1 MVDSCNLVLYDNHSH
16 QGTSKSYS
24 GDTDLRAGGHHHLD
38 RDYSAKLSGSCKNT
52 SYLVFEHPW
61 GHKGEN
67 GGLAYLV
74 GESDNP
80 RDMDRPGVTSN
91 PIGSRYWK
99 RGGRADNIV
108 RINIPTQNINEGRM
122 RYDLKVM
129 GKSNNGGAGD
139 THLHLY
145 RENDG
150 NPNASDQWL
159 TGIYNN
165 QGSINKGKPCPG
177 GDAYWK
183 KAMDSE
189 ISCVYDV
196 KTGSGLGR
204 IRELHGEIK
213 NTFSGD
219 PRKAMFDKIAA
230 DYCDRADRL
239 DDKIT
244 SGSGDDSTCRGFS
257 VAKALAKDYC
267 EKGDKIA
274 TDPILCTKED
284 DSLGPTLYNEL
295 AENYCKANPD
305 KEFCACFNVTQPG
318 LCEQAPNLPGCKTV
332 QPIWDKITE
341 SLDEGDIA
349 QFEGMQP
356 CYGSVCAGNVY
367 QPTDWNSNCNR
378 DISICKAD
386 FDIGGD
392 LIDSNINLKQDC
404 GNTNEG
410 GDGGGTT
417 TTNTEEEKSLI
428 EKVFKLEED
437 KDKKVTEKRTTKIVG
452 TVSSISSCFMCMIA
466 IVLFT

>member
-1 MVDSCNLVLYDNHSH
+1 MGQCYLKLYDHFDYRGH
-16 QGTSKSYS
+16 LKTFTKSAYN
-24 GDTDLRAGGHHHLD
+24 GHPNSND
-38 RDYSAKLSGSCKNT
+38 RDASGTVTGDCKNT
-52 SYLVFEHPW
+52 TWLGFEHPAQGGYAW
-61 GHKGEN
+61 IMGE
-67 GGLAYLV
+67 GGSLSNFQDAHDKCNV
-74 GESDNP
+74 K
-80 RDMDRPGVTSN
+80 DRKIWNFQDQNNS
-91 PIGSRYWK
+91 IK
-99 RGGRADNIV
+99 RIE
-108 RINIPTQNINEGRM
+108 IPTQNINEGRM
-122 RYDLKVM
+122 RQDITIYANRRDTRNCQYATYPKITNTSD
-129 GKSNNGGAGD
+129 GKF
-139 THLHLY
+139 
-145 RENDG
+145 
-150 NPNASDQWL
+150 NAADKDQWL
-159 TGIYNN
+159 VGHNDK
-165 QGSINKGKPCPG
+165 KGEACPG
-177 GDAYWK
+177 GEAYWK
-183 KAMDSE
+183 GYRK
-189 ISCVYDV
+189 ISCIYDV

-213 NTFSGD
+213 NTFAGD
-219 PRKAMFDKIAA
+219 PRKAMFDKIAD

-239 DDKIT
+239 NDKIT

-257 VAKALAKDYC
+257 DAKAMAKDFC
-267 EKGDKIA
+267 EIGDNIA
-274 TDPILCTKED
+274 KETSYCTKES

-295 AENYCKANPD
+295 AENYCKNNPD
-305 KEFCACFNVTQPG
+305 KEFCACYNVTQPG

-367 QPTDWNSNCNR
+367 QPTSWDTNCNK

-392 LIDSNINLKQDC
+392 LVGSNINLKQDC

-417 TTNTEEEKSLI
+417 TTNTTTEEEKSLI

-437 KDKKVTEKRTTKIVG
+437 KDKKVTEKRTTKIGG

>member
-1 MVDSCNLVLYDNHSH
+1 MGQCYLKLYDHFDYRGH
-16 QGTSKSYS
+16 LKTFTKSAYN
-24 GDTDLRAGGHHHLD
+24 GHPNSND
-38 RDYSAKLSGSCKNT
+38 RDASGTVTGDCKNT
-52 SYLVFEHPW
+52 TWLGFEHPAQGGYAW
-61 GHKGEN
+61 IMGE
-67 GGLAYLV
+67 GGSLSNFQDAHDKCNV
-74 GESDNP
+74 K
-80 RDMDRPGVTSN
+80 DRKIWNFQDQNNS
-91 PIGSRYWK
+91 IK
-99 RGGRADNIV
+99 RIE
-108 RINIPTQNINEGRM
+108 IPTQNINEGRM
-122 RYDLKVM
+122 RQDITIYANRRDTRNCQYATYPKITNTSD
-129 GKSNNGGAGD
+129 GKF
-139 THLHLY
+139 
-145 RENDG
+145 
-150 NPNASDQWL
+150 NAADKDQWL
-159 TGIYNN
+159 VGHNDK
-165 QGSINKGKPCPG
+165 KGEACPG
-177 GDAYWK
+177 GEAYWK
-183 KAMDSE
+183 GYRK
-189 ISCVYDV
+189 ISCIYDV

-213 NTFSGD
+213 NTFAGD
-219 PRKAMFDKIAA
+219 PRKAMFDNIVS

-239 DDKIT
+239 NDKVT
-244 SGSGDDSTCRGFS
+244 SDGGDDSTCRAFS
-257 VAKALAKDYC
+257 NAKAMAKDFC
-267 EKGDKIA
+267 EIGDNIA
-274 TDPILCTKED
+274 KETSYCTKES

-295 AENYCKANPD
+295 AENYCKNNPD
-305 KEFCACFNVTQPG
+305 KEFCACYNVTQPG

-367 QPTDWNSNCNR
+367 QPTSWDTNCNK

-392 LIDSNINLKQDC
+392 LVGSNINLKQDC

-417 TTNTEEEKSLI
+417 TTNTTTEEEKSLI

-437 KDKKVTEKRTTKIVG
+437 KDKKVTEKRTTKIGG

>member
-1 MVDSCNLVLYDNHSH
+1 MGQCYLKLYD
-16 QGTSKSYS
+16 GLDYS
-24 GDTDLRAGGHHHLD
+24 GHLATFTESAYNGNTNSND
-38 RDYSAKLSGSCKNT
+38 RDASGTVTGDCKNT
-52 SYLVFEHPW
+52 TWLGFEHPGEG
-61 GHKGEN
+61 GHAWIMGE
-67 GGLAYLV
+67 GGSLSNFRDAYDKCNV
-74 GESDNP
+74 K
-80 RDMDRPGVTSN
+80 DRK
-91 PIGSRYWK
+91 IWK
-99 RGGRADNIV
+99 FHDQNNSIK
-108 RINIPTQNINEGRM
+108 RIDIPTQNINEGRM
-122 RYDLKVM
+122 RQDITIYANRRDTRNCQWATYPKITKTSD
-129 GKSNNGGAGD
+129 GK
-139 THLHLY
+139 Y
-145 RENDG
+145 
-150 NPNASDQWL
+150 NAADKDQWL
-159 TGIYNN
+159 VGRNDK
-165 QGSINKGKPCPG
+165 KGEACPG
-177 GDAYWK
+177 GEAYWK
-183 KAMDSE
+183 GYRK
-189 ISCVYDV
+189 ISCIYDV

-213 NTFSGD
+213 NTFAGD
-219 PRKAMFDKIAA
+219 PRKAMFDKIAD
-230 DYCDRADRL
+230 DYCDRANRL
-239 DDKIT
+239 NDKIT

-257 VAKALAKDYC
+257 NAKAMAKDFC
-267 EKGDKIA
+267 KIGDNIA
-274 TDPILCTKED
+274 KETSYCTKES

-295 AENYCKANPD
+295 AENYCKNNPD
-305 KEFCACFNVTQPG
+305 KEFCACYNVTQPG